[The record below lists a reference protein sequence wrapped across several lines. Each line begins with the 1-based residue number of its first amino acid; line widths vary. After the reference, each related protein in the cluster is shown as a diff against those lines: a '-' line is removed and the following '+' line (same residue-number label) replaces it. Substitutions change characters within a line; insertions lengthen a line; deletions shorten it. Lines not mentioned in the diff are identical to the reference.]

1 MGFVSLLSFIHML
14 EISQFSLLTLVY
26 VIYIA
31 GQSGLFGIV
40 RKPAYAGEQ
49 MIWISFY
56 LFSVSAGRAHQ
67 KERYYI
73 NWSIGGC
80 ILLCLLFQ
88 GSGWLTEQIS
98 ISKYREY
105 RSYQKRVP

>member
-1 MGFVSLLSFIHML
+1 MVH
-14 EISQFSLLTLVY
+14 
-26 VIYIA
+26 IA

-56 LFSVSAGRAHQ
+56 LFSVAAGHEHQ
-67 KERYYI
+67 KERYI

-98 ISKYREY
+98 ISKYPEY
-105 RSYQKRVP
+105 RSYQKRVPLYVPKISSLFYALIGKGDDGKGKHD